1 MHTAAA
7 KTPTLSIGTLAKR
20 AGTKVQTIRY
30 YEQIGL
36 ISAPDRTAGNQ
47 RVYGPA
53 QVRRLAFI
61 RHGRELGFGLD
72 AIRQLLALSDEP
84 GGSCAEADRIAHQ
97 QLDAVE
103 SRITRLAAL
112 GQELRRMIRHCRHGT
127 VADCRVIEVLADHSH
142 AKCLR
147 TDHGDTMGEAHPRA

>member
-1 MHTAAA
+1 MQATAS
-7 KTPTLSIGTLAKR
+7 TPTALSIGALAKL
-20 AGTKVQTIRY
+20 AGTKVQTVRY

-36 ISAPDRTAGNQ
+36 IPAPERTAGNQ
-47 RVYGPA
+47 RIYGPV
-53 QVRRLAFI
+53 QVQRLAFI

-72 AIRQLLALSDEP
+72 AIRQLLALSDDP
-84 GGSCAEADRIAHQ
+84 GHSCIEADQIARQ

-112 GQELRRMIRHCRHGT
+112 AQELRRMIRQCRCDT

-142 AKCLR
+142 AKCLHP
-147 TDHGDTMGEAHPRA
+147 DHG